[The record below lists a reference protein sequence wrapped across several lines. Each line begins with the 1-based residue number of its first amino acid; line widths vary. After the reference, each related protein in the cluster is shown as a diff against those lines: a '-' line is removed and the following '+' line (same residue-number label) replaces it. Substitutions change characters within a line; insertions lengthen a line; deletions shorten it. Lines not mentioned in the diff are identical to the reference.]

1 MSDNISKV
9 TNIAKVA
16 IAGIG
21 VVACL
26 FLFFGPNIN
35 TDTKDVI
42 DAFRMERQ

>member
-42 DAFRMERQ
+42 DVMERQ